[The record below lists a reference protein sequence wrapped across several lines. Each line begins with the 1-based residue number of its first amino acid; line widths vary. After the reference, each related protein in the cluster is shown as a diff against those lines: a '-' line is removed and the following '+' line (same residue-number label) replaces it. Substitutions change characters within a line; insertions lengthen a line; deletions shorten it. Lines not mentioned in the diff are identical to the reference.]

1 MWVCLISICKYLL
14 TQGGTL
20 GRDYEN
26 SLYCKSFS
34 IKKKKWD
41 ARCTT
46 FERGWLQNSEGYCL
60 FNSKNAIYSLIK
72 GMINRKAAFQEC
84 LSDALN
90 ALLDSQ
96 TK

>member
-14 TQGGTL
+14 TQGETF

-34 IKKKKWD
+34 IKKKKQKPKNNTWD

-72 GMINRKAAFQEC
+72 GMINRKAAFQE
-84 LSDALN
+84 SA
-90 ALLDSQ
+90 
-96 TK
+96 